1 MYGRFWRLKFDCIY
15 EQSVNPLEIAC
26 NADVHMVKSGL
37 NEMLPCDTL
46 SPTPAKRPEC
56 PQ

>member
-1 MYGRFWRLKFDCIY
+1 MMVASGVSNFDCIY

-46 SPTPAKRPEC
+46 SPSLAKRTMYSK
-56 PQ
+56 